1 MQDWKSTLEFEIFF
15 NLGGDPVFK
24 NICLSRGECHRC
36 DVDNDYYYVFH
47 RKEWV
52 WQDVTFEL
60 EHSPTR
66 TLEAFGHREKVTIGH
81 VELNFCDSAILD
93 KNQFYED
100 LEIKLSEV
108 EEELVGLWVLVLK
121 IILVPLQQFL
131 VSNGCLWCG
140 SKCPRVY
147 DPAASKRVIF
157 IITILNIVFISITLV
172 INIFL
177 KLSKT

>member
-66 TLEAFGHREKVTIGH
+66 TLEAFGHRDKVTIGH

-108 EEELVGLWVLVLK
+108 EE
-121 IILVPLQQFL
+121 
-131 VSNGCLWCG
+131 
-140 SKCPRVY
+140 
-147 DPAASKRVIF
+147 
-157 IITILNIVFISITLV
+157 
-172 INIFL
+172 
-177 KLSKT
+177 